1 MLRMDAIR
9 QSLNKIRRP
18 SSVGFQC
25 NVRTLGSAFK
35 GLRGW
40 ASTGACTTNELD
52 AVAAVDVMKR
62 LRVIMAVSSHKIGR
76 TIASG

>member
-1 MLRMDAIR
+1 MLRVDAIR
-9 QSLNKIRRP
+9 QSRNKTRRP

-35 GLRGW
+35 GLCGW

-52 AVAAVDVMKR
+52 AVAAVDLMNR
-62 LRVIMAVSSHKIGR
+62 L
-76 TIASG
+76 